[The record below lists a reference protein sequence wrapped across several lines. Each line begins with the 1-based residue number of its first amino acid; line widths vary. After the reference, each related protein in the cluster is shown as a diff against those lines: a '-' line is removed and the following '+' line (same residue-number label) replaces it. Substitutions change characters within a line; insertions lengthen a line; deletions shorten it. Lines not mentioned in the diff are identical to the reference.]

1 MRASENWTDTAQ
13 GSIMNFSTTAN
24 GTTGA
29 IPRMTIDSNGNV
41 GIGVFGAQAN
51 LEVSN
56 ANGASGAGTIFA
68 TTFTNAG
75 TSLFVGRRARGT
87 GIAPTA
93 VLSGD
98 NLVGY
103 LAQGYG
109 TSAFSGTRG
118 GMFVE
123 AAENWTDTAQGTSLA
138 LQHDGHRHDGAS
150 HADDDR
156 SVRQRRPRHDWRRWQ
171 PWTW

>member
-1 MRASENWTDTAQ
+1 
-13 GSIMNFSTTAN
+13 
-24 GTTGA
+24 
-29 IPRMTIDSNGNV
+29 MTIDPNGNV

-93 VLSGD
+93 VQSGD

-109 TSAFSGTRG
+109 ATGFSGTRG
-118 GMFVE
+118 GMFVR
-123 AAENWTDTAQGTSLA
+123 AAENWTDTAQGRASTSTRRQPARL
-138 LQHDGHRHDGAS
+138 
-150 HADDDR
+150 
-156 SVRQRRPRHDWRRWQ
+156 RQRRG
-171 PWTW
+171 